1 LQDEIE
7 HDEEE
12 KGEMKKLKRDKRK
25 EKKSKKEQSE
35 IKCNV
40 CKEAFDT
47 RNALFTHI
55 KKTGHA
61 RAM

>member
-1 LQDEIE
+1 MELG
-7 HDEEE
+7 EE
-12 KGEMKKLKRDKRK
+12 KGKSKKDKRK
-25 EKKSKKEQSE
+25 EKKQKKEDEQKSSDLR
-35 IKCNV
+35 CNV
-40 CKEAFDT
+40 CKEQFDT